1 MNEFACPFGEDDQL
15 TSTLVS
21 NVFRRIPDPVSF
33 CLLAMLS
40 LTGCAATTNPSSF
53 AHGTKVGYDPYL
65 RTTSIVGPNI
75 SLFPVNYFLDRIN
88 GQDYITG
95 WYEASEWAFLHAAFD
110 IDGNQLAFEKLGSK
124 VGYGG
129 TVQENFSIHLPYSYL
144 RDHSLKPIRI
154 RVFGENNSVDI
165 SMNPM
170 YVQGFLS
177 KAGSQ

>member
-1 MNEFACPFGEDDQL
+1 
-15 TSTLVS
+15 
-21 NVFRRIPDPVSF
+21 
-33 CLLAMLS
+33 MLS

-75 SLFPVNYFLDRIN
+75 SLFSVNYFLDRIN

-144 RDHSLKPIRI
+144 RDHSLKPIVVKSLR
-154 RVFGENNSVDI
+154 RLVRWRLECV
-165 SMNPM
+165 PR
-170 YVQGFLS
+170 
-177 KAGSQ
+177 

>member
-1 MNEFACPFGEDDQL
+1 
-15 TSTLVS
+15 V
-21 NVFRRIPDPVSF
+21 R
-33 CLLAMLS
+33 
-40 LTGCAATTNPSSF
+40 PSS
-53 AHGTKVGYDPYL
+53 ATSNREVGA
-65 RTTSIVGPNI
+65 

>member
-1 MNEFACPFGEDDQL
+1 MNLLVLSEKTISLLRRSYRMYSGEYRSSL
-15 TSTLVS
+15 LLFIS
-21 NVFRRIPDPVSF
+21 N
-33 CLLAMLS
+33 AS

-110 IDGNQLAFEKLGSK
+110 IDGNQLAFETVLSC
-124 VGYGG
+124 VG
-129 TVQENFSIHLPYSYL
+129 
-144 RDHSLKPIRI
+144 
-154 RVFGENNSVDI
+154 
-165 SMNPM
+165 
-170 YVQGFLS
+170 
-177 KAGSQ
+177 